1 MKKGID
7 ISSWQGTVDFAKVKT
22 AVDFAILREGYRQAI
37 DGKFLEYAKG
47 CKDNGI
53 PVLGVY
59 HFSYAL
65 NEAQAVE
72 EAKSCLANMEKAGLG
87 KDVIVFFDFEYDTV
101 DKAKA
106 AGVTLGK
113 AQCIAHTKAFCEYV
127 KAQGYKPGVYSNIDY
142 YRNMY
147 DPALL
152 KQYVFWLAD
161 YSGGPDYECSFQQYS
176 STGKVSGISGN
187 VDMDYYYGELATQP
201 TIATG
206 YTAQALIAIAATE
219 IGYHEKAS
227 NANLD
232 NPTANAGSNNWTKY
246 ARDLAAAGYYNG
258 NKNGYAWCDVFVDWC
273 FYILAGKNAA
283 KAQEIE
289 CQTGPYGAGCT
300 FSRQYYQQQGRL
312 YTTPQPGDQVFFT
325 SGGEISHTGIVETV
339 NGSKITTIE
348 GNSSDQ
354 VARRSYTLGNSYIKD
369 FGRPKFDTASG
380 SSVTPPTTGTK
391 TVDELAREVI
401 NGKWGNG
408 ADRKAA
414 LAAAGYDYAAVQARV
429 NEILAGASS
438 TPSKTVEELAKEV
451 INGKWGNGAERKQ
464 RLTEAGYDY
473 AAVQARVN
481 ELMKGQ
487 SGSATAAEYYTVK
500 SGDTLSAIAKKYGTT
515 YQQLAKLNGI
525 ANPNLIYVGQKI
537 RVK

>member
-7 ISSWQGTVDFAKVKT
+7 ISYWQGNVDFKKV
-22 AVDFAILREGYRQAI
+22 AWDVDFVILREGYRQTI
-37 DGKFLEYAKG
+37 DAKFLEYVKG

-65 NEAQAVE
+65 NEQQAVE
-72 EAKSCLANMEKAGLG
+72 EAKSCIANMVKAGLG

-113 AQCIAHTKAFCEYV
+113 AQCISHTKAFCEYV
-127 KAQGYKPGVYSNIDY
+127 KSQGYTPGVYSNIDY

-147 DPALL
+147 DPELL

-161 YSGGPDYECSFQQYS
+161 YSGDPDYECTFHQYS
-176 STGKVSGISGN
+176 SKGSVQGISGN
-187 VDMDYYYGELATQP
+187 VDMDYYYDDKEEKDV
-201 TIATG
+201 G
-206 YTAQALIAIAATE
+206 YTAKKLIAIAVAE
-219 IGYHEKAS
+219 IGYKEKKS
-227 NANLD
+227 NSQLD
-232 NPTANAGSNNWTKY
+232 DPTANAGSNNYTKY

-273 FYILAGKNAA
+273 FYQLCNKDAK

-289 CQTGPYGAGCT
+289 CQTGDLGAGCT
-300 FSRQYYQQQGRL
+300 YSRQYYQKQGRL
-312 YTTPQPGDQVFFT
+312 YNTPQPGDQIFFQ
-325 SGGEISHTGIVETV
+325 SGGSISHTGIVETV
-339 NGSKITTIE
+339 NGNKITTIE

-354 VARRSYTLGNSYIKD
+354 VIRRSYTLGDSYIKD
-369 FGRPKFDTASG
+369 FGRPKYDAEASADAPTPGG
-380 SSVTPPTTGTK
+380 SK
-391 TVDELAREVI
+391 TIDELAREVI

-408 ADRKAA
+408 EARKAA
-414 LAAAGYDYAAVQARV
+414 LTAAGYDYAAVQARV
-429 NEILAGASS
+429 NEILKGQTSA
-438 TPSKTVEELAKEV
+438 PKKTVDELAKEV
-451 INGKWGNGAERKQ
+451 IDGKWGNGEERKKK
-464 RLTEAGYDY
+464 LTEAGYDY
-473 AAVQARVN
+473 SAVQARVN
-481 ELMKGQ
+481 EILKGQ
-487 SGSATAAEYYTVK
+487 SGSSGSSSTAQYYTVVK
-500 SGDTLSAIAKKYGTT
+500 GDTLSAIAKKYGTT
-515 YQQLAKLNGI
+515 VAKLVELNNI